1 MAYESFKD
9 AAAHF
14 PYFIGEVYNRRR
26 LHSAFGRLSP
36 TPFKEKHPGAL
47 SNSRLTSVRTQGPA
61 PRQCD
66 LTKQSYPQSMP
77 GRGAGLFID

>member
-36 TPFKEKHPGAL
+36 TH
-47 SNSRLTSVRTQGPA
+47 SRRNTPA
-61 PRQCD
+61 PCQI
-66 LTKQSYPQSMP
+66 
-77 GRGAGLFID
+77 AA